1 MKKIKT
7 ILLFVFIA
15 LSNPSYAETIKPII
29 DGNSNAKIKLVVYES
44 LTCGHC
50 AKFHNEVFLNSDGE
64 RLAPEI
70 LMIDVMVFLQI
81 LVFRSSCV

>member
-29 DGNSNAKIKLVVYES
+29 DGNNNAKIKLVVYES
-44 LTCGHC
+44 LTCSYC
-50 AKFHNEVFLNSDGE
+50 ANFHKNVY
-64 RLAPEI
+64 PE
-70 LMIDVMVFLQI
+70 LRKNFIDEGIISIEYLSLI
-81 LVFRSSCV
+81 HI